1 MINEFRIP
9 YTILNNG
16 VSMPWLGLG
25 TSRVNHPEAAEL
37 FTDAIELG
45 YRSIDTAKLYKN
57 EHLVGEAVRYSGI
70 PRSDF
75 FLTSKVWED
84 DQGYDQTLRAFET
97 SLQKLGT
104 DYLDLYLIHWP
115 TPSKGLYLDTWKA
128 LERLYEEKLVRA
140 IGVSNFSVMRLQ
152 EILTVCNIVP
162 AVNQVEVHPRFTQ
175 QDLLSFCKAQRIQLE
190 AWGPLQR
197 GRIFDHPVLMEIA
210 AKYEKTAAQVV
221 LRWHYQRQIVII
233 PKSTNRNRLQSNMDI
248 FSFTLTE
255 EDLKRISGLN
265 QNERSGSDPDT
276 L

>member
-1 MINEFRIP
+1 MNDFRIP
-9 YTILNNG
+9 HTILNNG

-25 TSRVNHPEAAEL
+25 TSRINQPEALEL
-37 FTDAIELG
+37 FTHAIQLG
-45 YRSIDTAKLYKN
+45 YRSIDTAELYKN
-57 EHLVGEAVRYSGI
+57 EHLVGEAVRHSGTS
-70 PRSDF
+70 RSEF

-152 EILTVCNIVP
+152 EVLTICNIVP

-175 QDLLSFCKAQRIQLE
+175 QDLHSFCRAQRIQLE
-190 AWGPLQR
+190 AWGPLQH
-197 GRIFDHPVLMEIA
+197 GRIFNHPVLIEIA
-210 AKYEKTAAQVV
+210 EKYEKTVAQIV

-233 PKSTNRNRLQSNMDI
+233 PKSTNLERLQSNMDI
-248 FSFTLTE
+248 FSFTITD
-255 EDLKRISGLN
+255 EDLQRISNLN
-265 QNERSGSDPDT
+265 QNERTGSDPDT

>member
-1 MINEFRIP
+1 MINKFRIP

-210 AKYEKTAAQVV
+210 AKYEKTVAQVV

-255 EDLKRISGLN
+255 EDIKRISDLN